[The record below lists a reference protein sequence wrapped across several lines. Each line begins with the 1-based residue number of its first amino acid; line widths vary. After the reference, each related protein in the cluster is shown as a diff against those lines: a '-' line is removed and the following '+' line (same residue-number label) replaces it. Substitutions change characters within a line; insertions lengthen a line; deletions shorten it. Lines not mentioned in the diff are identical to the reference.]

1 MMFDWHNQKEEAFTN
16 LQVDMLV
23 GKSKRKVLEVASAFD
38 TETTSFIDSFQGDE
52 VGLVYI
58 WQFGIG
64 QTVVYGRYLDDFVD
78 LINTLNSYLIPLK
91 SKLIVYCHN
100 YKYDFGFIWK
110 LFHWDDAFFTD
121 FRTPLYTR
129 VGNVEIRDSLIL
141 SGYQSLEKIGE
152 KLRIP
157 TLKEVG
163 GLDYSKMRFP
173 ETPLT
178 KLEMKYCEQDI
189 RVLCEYI
196 TEKIEDEG
204 TIDKIPYTN
213 TGYVRRYCRNACFY
227 HKDKEA
233 YLSLM
238 DNLTLDVDAYLQA
251 NQAFGGGAVGPNINY
266 VGRIM
271 KDVESYDLKSAYP
284 WAMTTQT
291 FPMSRPCM
299 ISNKEANNA
308 KRLAE
313 LLEHYHCIFTV
324 EFWDLMPKTNF
335 SYPISSHKCLE
346 KIGYR
351 ESAGRIL
358 SALYIRISITEL
370 DFDTFSKYYE
380 WTEMKISRMRIYKK
394 GYLPSPLVKSVLKFF
409 FDKTTLDGVRGREAD
424 YMVAKNMLNSVYGM
438 MVEKVIREELLFSA
452 NGYEKRQGD
461 LAQQIKE
468 YNDNINRFTYF
479 PWGVYVTAWVRH
491 KLYSA
496 IYETGEDFA
505 YCDTDCV
512 KFLHKDSHK
521 EYFDKENE
529 VALQEAQALAKRLN
543 LDISEVTPIAPDGST
558 KILGVWEHEATYT
571 RFKTL
576 GAKRYLCE
584 YQDGHRLL
592 TVAGSNKR
600 KTLEYIEETAKRLAV
615 NVFDIFHD
623 KLVIPPEYAKRL
635 VMKWID
641 ESKNG
646 TEIDYLGNKC
656 YYSTECGIWS
666 KSGSYT
672 FSIAQHLEES
682 VLGLAHNA
690 QMLEGEYN

>member
-1 MMFDWHNQKEEAFTN
+1 MYDWHNQKAEAFSS

-23 GKSKRKVLEVASAFD
+23 KKSKRKVLEVASAFD
-38 TETTSFIDSFQGDE
+38 TETTSFIDSNQSDE

-78 LINTLNSYLIPLK
+78 LINTLNAYLIPLK

-100 YKYDFGFIWK
+100 YKYDFAFIWK
-110 LFHWDDAFFTD
+110 LFHWDDVFFTD
-121 FRTPLYTR
+121 YRTPLYTR
-129 VGNVEIRDSLIL
+129 VGNIEIRDSLIL
-141 SGYQSLEKIGE
+141 SGYQSLAKIG
-152 KLRIP
+152 KGLRIP
-157 TLKEVG
+157 TMKMIG
-163 GLDYSKMRFP
+163 DLDYSKMRFP

-178 KLEMKYCEQDI
+178 KVEMKYCEQDI

-233 YLSLM
+233 YLTLM

-251 NQAFGGGAVGPNINY
+251 NQAFGGGATGPNIRY

-271 KDVESYDLKSAYP
+271 NNVDSYDLKSAYP
-284 WAMTTQT
+284 WAMVTQT
-291 FPMSRPCM
+291 FPMSRSTIIP
-299 ISNKEANNA
+299 NKEANNA
-308 KRLAE
+308 KLFSGYIE
-313 LLEHYHCIFTV
+313 NYHCIFTV

-335 SYPISSHKCLE
+335 AYPISNHKCLE

-351 ESAGRIL
+351 ESAGRIV
-358 SALYIRISITEL
+358 SALYIRISMTEL
-370 DFDTFSKYYE
+370 DFNTYSKFYE
-380 WTEMKISRMRIYKK
+380 WSEMKISRMRIYKK
-394 GYLPSPLVKSVLKFF
+394 GYLPPAIVKSVLKFF

-424 YMVAKNMLNSVYGM
+424 YMIAKNMLNSVYGM
-438 MVEKVIREELLFSA
+438 MVEKVIRDELLFSQ
-452 NGYEKRQGD
+452 NGYDKKEGD
-461 LAQQIKE
+461 LALQIKQ
-468 YNDNINRFTYF
+468 YNENINRFTYF

-491 KLYSA
+491 KLYNA
-496 IYETGEDFA
+496 IYKVGNDFI

-512 KFLHKDSHK
+512 KFINGILHKA
-521 EYFDKENE
+521 YFDRENE
-529 VALQEAQALAKRLN
+529 IAMQEAQTLAKRLN
-543 LDISEVTPIAPDGST
+543 LDISQVTPTAPDGSV
-558 KILGVWEHEATYT
+558 KVLGVWEHEASYA

-584 YQDGHRLL
+584 YPDGHHLL
-592 TVAGSNKR
+592 TVAGSNKE
-600 KTLEYIEETAKRLAV
+600 KTLEYIKLTAKQFSVDLFD
-615 NVFDIFHD
+615 VFHED
-623 KLVIPPEYAKRL
+623 LVIPPEYAKRL
-635 VMKWID
+635 IMKWVD
-641 ESKNG
+641 NTKSGYEL
-646 TEIDYLGNKC
+646 DYLGNPH

-672 FSIAQHLEES
+672 FSIAAHLEQA
-682 VLGLAHNA
+682 VLGLAHNV
-690 QMLEGEYN
+690 QTLEGEYN